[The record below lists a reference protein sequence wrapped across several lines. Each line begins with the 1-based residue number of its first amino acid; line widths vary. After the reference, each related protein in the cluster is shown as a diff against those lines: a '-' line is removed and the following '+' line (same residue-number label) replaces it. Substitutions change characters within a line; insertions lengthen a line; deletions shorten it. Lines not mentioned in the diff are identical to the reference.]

1 MTAAAQKKNNFFS
14 GTARRVRR
22 EVRVRALLVALP
34 VLRRLPLAVGA
45 ALGWL
50 AWYLVPRQRRL
61 AQEQLSIAFPE
72 RNARERDRIGRASF
86 ANLGRAM
93 LETARADRL
102 DIKVLVDLDPRDE
115 AVLRAAHAQGKGV
128 VVATAHIG
136 AWELFARRMGALGI
150 PCGTVGKES
159 HDPRITAL
167 LQRTREEAGVRVFWR
182 GAPMSAREI
191 LRFLQREH
199 GIFGILIDQDT
210 RVAGHFV
217 PFFGR
222 AAFTPRAA
230 GDLAARL
237 GAPMIFACVHRVAR
251 GVHRMVV
258 RIIDVERTGDR
269 DRDSVALTA
278 AATRCIE
285 EEVRQRPDEWV
296 WMHAR
301 WRTQPSD
308 IPEEKELETE
318 QKNASG
324 RLDSGRAR

>member
-1 MTAAAQKKNNFFS
+1 MTSAPAKRSDVFSQAAKS
-14 GTARRVRR
+14 VRR
-22 EVRVRALLVALP
+22 ELRVRALLISVPL
-34 VLRRLPLAVGA
+34 LRRLPLAVGT

-50 AWYLVPRQRRL
+50 AWHLVPRQRRL
-61 AQEQLSIAFPE
+61 AREQLRLAFPE
-72 RNARERDRIGRASF
+72 KTDRERDGIGRASF
-86 ANLGRAM
+86 ANLGRAA

-102 DIKVLVDLDPRDE
+102 DIRALVDLDPRDE
-115 AVLRAAHAQGKGV
+115 ALLRAAHAEGKGV

-136 AWELFARRMGALGI
+136 AWELFARRIAALGI
-150 PCGTVGKES
+150 PCGTVAKES

-167 LQRTREEAGVRVFWR
+167 LKNTREDGGLRVFWR

-191 LRFLQREH
+191 LRFLQREN

-222 AAFTPRAA
+222 PAFTPRAA

-237 GAPMIFACVHRVAR
+237 GAPMLFACAHRVAR
-251 GVHRMVV
+251 GMHRMVV
-258 RIIDVERTGDR
+258 RQIDVPRTGDR

-296 WMHAR
+296 WMHPR
-301 WRTQPSD
+301 WRTQPPD
-308 IPEEKELETE
+308 IPKE
-318 QKNASG
+318 
-324 RLDSGRAR
+324 